1 MANAELDMELSYYED
16 GELRIPLTA
25 ASFTGK
31 QRERLAAE
39 GDALPDGS
47 FPIRNRSDLRNAIQ
61 AIGRAKNPAAAK
73 THIVKRARAL
83 GALADLPDD
92 WKAATAAAVPAD
104 DEQGEPAVCADC
116 GDELDENGVCPT
128 CGIDGYGTMTASAVG
143 LATELPPLAWFDVPE
158 SSEPTALTITADGQ
172 VYGHAATWSVCHTG
186 IQGRCQTA
194 PRSRTNYG
202 TFHLGEVDTVEG
214 KPVAVGKIT
223 LDTGHAPLTA
233 GSRATAAHYDDTGT
247 VAAYVRARDGQH
259 GIWVSGAL
267 DPDLPAAK
275 VRALKAAALSGDWRA
290 INGNLELVGL
300 LAVNVPG
307 FPVPRA
313 QAALAASGAEDEV
326 EALVAAGVVCG
337 CDDNPEAELADLVAD
352 TVGERELNDLVAACV
367 PGKKRRMHTMKAA
380 T

>member
-1 MANAELDMELSYYED
+1 METELELGLSYYED

-25 ASFTGK
+25 ASFTEK
-31 QRERLAAE
+31 QREKLATE

-47 FPIRNRSDLRNAIQ
+47 FPIRNRVDLRNAVH
-61 AIGRAKNPAAAK
+61 AIGRAKNPAAVKA
-73 THIVKRARAL
+73 HILKRARAL
-83 GALADLPDD
+83 GALADIPDD
-92 WKAATAAAVPAD
+92 WKAATAAAASMDGESAEGDAPVCED
-104 DEQGEPAVCADC
+104 CGEP
-116 GDELDENGVCPT
+116 LDEDGICPS
-128 CGIDGYGTMTASAVG
+128 CGAMTASAAG
-143 LATELPPLAWFDVPE
+143 LAPQLPPLEWFDTPE
-158 SSEPTALTITADGQ
+158 ASEPTALTITADGR
-172 VYGHAATWSVCHTG
+172 VYGHAATWNVCHTG

-214 KPVAVGKIT
+214 QPVAVGKIT

-259 GIWVSGAL
+259 GIWVSGAI

-313 QAALAASGAEDEV
+313 QAALAASGAEDKV
-326 EALVAAGVVCG
+326 EALVAAGVICG
-337 CDDNPEAELADLVAD
+337 CDDNPEAELADLLAD
-352 TVGERELNDLVAACV
+352 TVGERELDDLVAACV
-367 PGKKRRMHTMKAA
+367 PGKKRRMYTTKAA
-380 T
+380 A